1 MRYLLYNQNQP
12 FMDVEVQ
19 NQQITK
25 IHELLN
31 IDYAPIQLTSL
42 SATQPTALLA
52 ATNDWLFSRS
62 IPVQRKHL
70 HQLLKNMRARSTK
83 ELLFKAHGMSLSDQY
98 WLKEKESEVKW
109 QEMNFFE
116 NDFPYVNTLNTV
128 FHPRTSNMFL
138 YPHSPISTTE
148 GLLPKCWII
157 EDELRLLVKGIVL
170 PSRQEPLNEWL
181 ATQIAQRLGFEHCAY
196 SLMIY
201 DNQILSKC
209 ANALTK
215 DQEFIP
221 ADQLFQ
227 AYPPA
232 NQMDAFNHY
241 IQLLEANGLT
251 QARIELENMLI
262 LDYLLMNYDRH
273 LRNFGIIRNVQT
285 LKWEKIMPLFD
296 HGHAMNAD
304 RIDSQMDFNDRK
316 VKFFMDEAFP
326 LAKFPKLISQPS
338 RINLE
343 TLADLPQ
350 RHQEMLAYV
359 AKYGYVT
366 SERAKLLV
374 NGLICRITSLK
385 QSWS

>member
-1 MRYLLYNQNQP
+1 M
-12 FMDVEVQ
+12 V
-19 NQQITK
+19 
-25 IHELLN
+25 
-31 IDYAPIQLTSL
+31 
-42 SATQPTALLA
+42 
-52 ATNDWLFSRS
+52 
-62 IPVQRKHL
+62 
-70 HQLLKNMRARSTK
+70 
-83 ELLFKAHGMSLSDQY
+83 
-98 WLKEKESEVKW
+98 
-109 QEMNFFE
+109 
-116 NDFPYVNTLNTV
+116 
-128 FHPRTSNMFL
+128 
-138 YPHSPISTTE
+138 
-148 GLLPKCWII
+148 
-157 EDELRLLVKGIVL
+157 
-170 PSRQEPLNEWL
+170 
-181 ATQIAQRLGFEHCAY
+181 
-196 SLMIY
+196 Y

-241 IQLLEANGLT
+241 IQLLEVNGLT

-262 LDYLLMNYDRH
+262 LDYLLINYDRH

-304 RIDSQMDFNDRK
+304 RIDSQMDFNDRQ
-316 VKFFMDEAFP
+316 VKFFMDEAYP
-326 LAKFPKLISQPS
+326 LAKFSKLISQPS

-343 TLADLPQ
+343 ALADLPQ
-350 RHQEMLAYV
+350 RYQEMLAYV

-374 NGLICRITSLK
+374 NGLICRIALLK